1 MAAVLGKK
9 AIFLAVLVVGLWA
22 SQGWSRSFFEASM
35 VERHEMWMVQ
45 YRRAYEDS
53 TEKERRFKIFKE
65 NVEFIDCFNNARNKP
80 YKLGINEFTDL
91 TNEEFRASH
100 NGFVM
105 SSHRTSSRIMPFRY
119 ENVTEVASGLDWRTK
134 GAVTPIKDQGLQCMA
149 AMEGITKLST
159 GKLISLSEQELVD
172 CDTSGIDLGC
182 DGGCMDHA
190 FEFIIQNNG
199 LSTEANYPYWGV
211 DGNCNSMKAADPK
224 AMITGFEYVPANDEE
239 ALLKAVAHQPV
250 SVAIDTGESAFQHY
264 SSGVFTGDC
273 GTELDHAVT
282 VVGYG
287 TSDDGTKYWLVKNS
301 WGTSWGES
309 GYIRM
314 ERDIDAEEGLCGI
327 AMQPSYPTP

>member
-53 TEKERRFKIFKE
+53 TEKERRFK
-65 NVEFIDCFNNARNKP
+65 
-80 YKLGINEFTDL
+80 
-91 TNEEFRASH
+91 
-100 NGFVM
+100 
-105 SSHRTSSRIMPFRY
+105 Y

-134 GAVTPIKDQGLQCMA
+134 GAVTPIKDQGLQCRSCWAFSAVA

-282 VVGYG
+282 WLDMGQVMMEPSIVKRDREVDGPRAVGTLRVDTHRG
-287 TSDDGTKYWLVKNS
+287 GVHETVDNEAVSAILMNLICDRFLEMQCFLINGILTQVEKANSLTK
-301 WGTSWGES
+301 GP
-309 GYIRM
+309 I
-314 ERDIDAEEGLCGI
+314 
-327 AMQPSYPTP
+327 